1 MYIKY
6 MHNEDLKKIGERF
19 KKIRLATGLNQT
31 DFGGKVDMV
40 QSAVSSV
47 EKGER
52 LPTTEQLML
61 AAKYSG
67 KSTDWLLYGTDD
79 GCVIKERQQE
89 YGKDATVT
97 IPVYALAG
105 AGSPCCIDA
114 LEPIRSICVEKKMD
128 GPNIRVI
135 EIRGSSMEPTLLDG
149 SYVGVDVTDKNVI
162 SGKLYAVYLP
172 YEGIVVKRI
181 WIGPE
186 LVKIESDNKAA
197 PSHDM
202 SIERINWD
210 TFIQG
215 RVKWWIV
222 QEG

>member
-1 MYIKY
+1 MSDLGKDIGIRIK
-6 MHNEDLKKIGERF
+6 ESLKAAGLKQKDLAEALGISDPSVTAYVQGDNRMTEESYLVLS
-19 KKIRLATGLNQT
+19 RLT
-31 DFGGKVDMV
+31 
-40 QSAVSSV
+40 
-47 EKGER
+47 
-52 LPTTEQLML
+52 
-61 AAKYSG
+61 G
-67 KSTDWLLYGTDD
+67 KSVDYFFTGRETGAAVVADESPAYTGI
-79 GCVIKERQQE
+79 VKM
-89 YGKDATVT
+89 
-97 IPVYALAG
+97 PVYAMAG
-105 AGSPCCIDA
+105 AGAPCCIEA
-114 LEPIRSICVEKKMD
+114 LEPIRTICVEKKLD
-128 GPNIRVI
+128 GPNVRVI
-135 EIRGSSMEPTLLDG
+135 EVRGNSMEPTLLDG

-202 SIERINWD
+202 SIDRINWE

>member
-1 MYIKY
+1 MQTGD
-6 MHNEDLKKIGERF
+6 MVKIGERF
-19 KKIRLATGLNQT
+19 KAIREAAKLTQGR
-31 DFGGKVDMV
+31 FGEVIGMQ
-40 QSAVSSV
+40 QSAVSSL

-52 LPTTEQLML
+52 MPTTEQLIMTSRHF
-61 AAKYSG
+61 Y
-67 KSTDWLLYGTDD
+67 KSVDWILYGSENQRTE
-79 GCVIKERQQE
+79 VAESHTE
-89 YGKDATVT
+89 YSATVSM
-97 IPVYALAG
+97 PVYALAG
-105 AGSPCCIDA
+105 AGAPCCIDA
-114 LEPIRSICVEKKMD
+114 LEPIGQILVEHKYN

-135 EIRGSSMEPTLLDG
+135 QVRGSSMEPTLLDG

-172 YEGIVVKRI
+172 YEGTVVKRI

-186 LVKIESDNKAA
+186 LVKIESDNKTA

-202 SIERINWD
+202 SIERVNWD

-222 QEG
+222 QES

>member
-1 MYIKY
+1 MMIDQMGIGERIKAIRG
-6 MHNEDLKKIGERF
+6 NLSGKEFAKKIGVTFTVVSAYENG
-19 KKIRLATGLNQT
+19 KAWPKPQTLDKIIKL
-31 DFGGKVDMV
+31 
-40 QSAVSSV
+40 
-47 EKGER
+47 
-52 LPTTEQLML
+52 
-61 AAKYSG
+61 SG
-67 KSTDWLLYGTDD
+67 RPADWLLYGIESDQP
-79 GCVIKERQQE
+79 CVIDPPAD
-89 YGKDATVT
+89 YSSMVSM
-97 IPVYALAG
+97 PVYALAG
-105 AGSPCCIDA
+105 AGAPCCIDGQ
-114 LEPIRSICVEKKMD
+114 EPICHICVEKKMD

-135 EIRGSSMEPTLLDG
+135 EVRGTSMEPTLLDG

-202 SIERINWD
+202 SIDRINWD

>member
-1 MYIKY
+1 MQTHDMRK
-6 MHNEDLKKIGERF
+6 MGERF
-19 KKIRLATGLNQT
+19 KSLRELAKLTQGQ
-31 DFGGKVDMV
+31 FGEIIDMH
-40 QSAVSSV
+40 QSAVSAL
-47 EKGER
+47 EKGDR

-61 AAKYSG
+61 AAEFLG
-67 KSTDWLLYGTDD
+67 KSMDWLLYGGDHTMP
-79 GCVIKERQQE
+79 VVAERQHE
-89 YGKDATVT
+89 YIATVT
-97 IPVYALAG
+97 MPVYAMAG
-105 AGSPCCIDA
+105 AGAPCCIDA
-114 LEPIRSICVEKKMD
+114 LEPIRTICVEKKLD
-128 GPNIRVI
+128 GPNVRVI
-135 EIRGSSMEPTLLDG
+135 EVRGNSMEPTLLNG
-149 SYVGVDVTDKNVI
+149 SYVGVDITDKNVI

-202 SIERINWD
+202 SIDRINWE

-222 QEG
+222 QE

>member
-1 MYIKY
+1 MESIAKDIGRRIKDSLKASGLKQK
-6 MHNEDLKKIGERF
+6 DLAEALGIADASVSAYVQGDNRMPEESYL
-19 KKIRLATGLNQT
+19 ILSGLTGKSIDYFFTGKESCSCISEPQT
-31 DFGGKVDMV
+31 D
-40 QSAVSSV
+40 
-47 EKGER
+47 
-52 LPTTEQLML
+52 
-61 AAKYSG
+61 YS
-67 KSTDWLLYGTDD
+67 
-79 GCVIKERQQE
+79 
-89 YGKDATVT
+89 ATVT
-97 IPVYALAG
+97 MPVYALAG
-105 AGSPCCIDA
+105 AGAPCCIDA
-114 LEPIRSICVEKKMD
+114 LEPICHICVEKKLD

-172 YEGIVVKRI
+172 YEGVVVKRI

-202 SIERINWD
+202 SIDRINWD

-222 QEG
+222 REG